1 MPTIPQKD
9 ADIILRK
16 SAKFPTKGSQ
26 CNSAC
31 AFYFCC
37 ANGKDFE
44 ECTGFQMINGQ
55 SKKLLERTLG
65 ENSLEYIQNA
75 YGFIERAIQ
84 NNDLEAV
91 EVVVRDLS
99 QLRERAEPETTDFA
113 EAMRR
118 GFSSIQGNVSPTAA
132 PNLEEAS
139 RKAQYPEICSEACK
153 FVTCPY
159 RRQENYNLPCKQQWR
174 PLRRSLDPD
183 EFEE

>member
-31 AFYFCC
+31 VFYTFCG
-37 ANGKDFE
+37 NGHDFE
-44 ECTGFQMINGQ
+44 ECTGFQMLNGE
-55 SKKLLERTLG
+55 SKKLLEKALG
-65 ENSLEYIQNA
+65 TDSVEYINNS

-99 QLRERAEPETTDFA
+99 QLRKRAEPETTDFA

-118 GFSSIQGNVSPTAA
+118 GFSSIQGAVAPMAA
-132 PNLEEAS
+132 PSLEEDA
-139 RKAQYPEICSEACK
+139 REKTYPETCTDGCK
-153 FVTCPY
+153 FVTCSY
-159 RRQENYNLPCKQQWR
+159 RRTENYNLPCKQRWT
-174 PLRRSLDPD
+174 PLKRSFDPN
-183 EFEE
+183 EE

>member
-118 GFSSIQGNVSPTAA
+118 GFSSIEGAVS
-132 PNLEEAS
+132 NMEEDH
-139 RKAQYPEICSEACK
+139 REKEFPELCDNSCK
-153 FVTCPY
+153 YLTCPF
-159 RRQENYNLPCKQQWR
+159 RKQENFNLPCKQRWT
-174 PLRRSLDPD
+174 PLRRSLNPD
-183 EFEE
+183 IEE

>member
-16 SAKFPTKGSQ
+16 TAKFPTKGSQ

-44 ECTGFQMINGQ
+44 ECTGFQMLNGE
-55 SKKLLERTLG
+55 SKKLLEKALG
-65 ENSLEYIQNA
+65 TDSVEYINNS

-99 QLRERAEPETTDFA
+99 QLRERAEPEKTDFV
-113 EAMRR
+113 EAMAR
-118 GFSSIQGNVSPTAA
+118 GFTNIQGATASMSA
-132 PNLEEAS
+132 PNLEEDRRES
-139 RKAQYPEICSEACK
+139 SYPELCDDTCK
-153 FVTCPY
+153 HVTCPY
-159 RRQENYNLPCKQQWR
+159 RRQENYSKPCLQRFK
-174 PLRRSLDPD
+174 PLKRSLDPNY
-183 EFEE
+183 EE

>member
-16 SAKFPTKGSQ
+16 TAKFPTKGSQ

-44 ECTGFQMINGQ
+44 QCQGFLMLNGET
-55 SKKLLERTLG
+55 KKLLEKNLG
-65 ENSLEYIQNA
+65 TDAVEYIKNS
-75 YGFIERAIQ
+75 YDFVERAIA
-84 NNDLEAV
+84 NGNLEAV
-91 EVVVRDLS
+91 DVVVRDLS

-118 GFSSIQGNVSPTAA
+118 GFSSIQGAVSPMAA
-132 PNLEEAS
+132 PSLEEDA
-139 RKAQYPEICSEACK
+139 REKTYPETCTDGCK

-159 RRQENYNLPCKQQWR
+159 RKEENYGLPCKQRWL
-174 PLRRSLDPD
+174 PLKRSLDPD
-183 EFEE
+183 NTEE